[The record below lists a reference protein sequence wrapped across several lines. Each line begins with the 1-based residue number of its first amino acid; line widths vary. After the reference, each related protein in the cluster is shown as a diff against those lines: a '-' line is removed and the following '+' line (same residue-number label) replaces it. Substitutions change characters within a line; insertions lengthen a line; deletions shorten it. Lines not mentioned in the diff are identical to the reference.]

1 MTDWSQVGL
10 VSSRIDLRSD
20 WSQVGLVPSRT
31 GYPVVPAPVRLGPSP
46 TCAQSDWEHGLT
58 VTSRP
63 VITGTGASLPH
74 TNSVS
79 NPKPTV
85 SVISAFL
92 QSVGHDSNVSKEK
105 RASLVDEFRRYRLL
119 ASKFTDS
126 IEDQASA
133 LQFWSTYGASL
144 PLLSSFARRL
154 LSTPGTSVPSETAF
168 SASSFIGREE
178 RCRLTPENH
187 ATTMFLRD
195 KLLTD

>member
-1 MTDWSQVGL
+1 MKYDHFPSSDKEF
-10 VSSRIDLRSD
+10 VSLHDRYGSTLIR
-20 WSQVGLVPSRT
+20 WGFAV
-31 GYPVVPAPVRLGPSP
+31 
-46 TCAQSDWEHGLT
+46 LT
-58 VTSRP
+58 VRERTTVEREVKQIANDDPDRS
-63 VITGTGASLPH
+63 IDSCIAIPH

-85 SVISAFL
+85 SAISAF
-92 QSVGHDSNVSKEK
+92 
-105 RASLVDEFRRYRLL
+105 LL

-126 IEDQASA
+126 REDQASA

-168 SASSFIGREE
+168 SASSFIGRKE
-178 RCRLTPENH
+178 RCRLTPENL
-187 ATTMFLRD
+187 ATTMFFRD